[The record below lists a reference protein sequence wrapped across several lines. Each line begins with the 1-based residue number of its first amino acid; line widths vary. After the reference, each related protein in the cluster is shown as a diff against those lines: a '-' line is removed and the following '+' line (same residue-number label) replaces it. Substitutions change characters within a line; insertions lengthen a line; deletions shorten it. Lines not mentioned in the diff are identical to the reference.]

1 MSFPDGPRFR
11 DAATCAWGAVAGLRH
26 TRKRLRLR
34 VAAHTG
40 NGRSP
45 NRRSIL
51 HVWSY
56 GESAGDL
63 PNLVQK
69 LSSLKDI
76 ASRLG

>member
-1 MSFPDGPRFR
+1 MRCLRDG
-11 DAATCAWGAVAGLRH
+11 AWGYPSKRRDPDPGVPVIEPVLPVAQ
-26 TRKRLRLR
+26 RL
-34 VAAHTG
+34 A
-40 NGRSP
+40 
-45 NRRSIL
+45 IL

-69 LSSLKDI
+69 LLSLKDI

>member
-1 MSFPDGPRFR
+1 MELEGISRS
-11 DAATCAWGAVAGLRH
+11 AATQTLGPPVIEPVLPVAQ
-26 TRKRLRLR
+26 RL
-34 VAAHTG
+34 A
-40 NGRSP
+40 
-45 NRRSIL
+45 IL

>member
-1 MSFPDGPRFR
+1 MELEGISRS
-11 DAATCAWGAVAGLRH
+11 AATQTLGPVIEPVLPVAQ
-26 TRKRLRLR
+26 RL
-34 VAAHTG
+34 A
-40 NGRSP
+40 
-45 NRRSIL
+45 IL
-51 HVWSY
+51 HVWSN